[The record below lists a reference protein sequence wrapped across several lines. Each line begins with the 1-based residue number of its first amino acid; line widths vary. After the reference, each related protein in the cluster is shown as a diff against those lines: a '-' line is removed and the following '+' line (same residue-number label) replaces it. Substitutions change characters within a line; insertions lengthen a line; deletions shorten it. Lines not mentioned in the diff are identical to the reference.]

1 MCDIIW
7 CVYVCFWP
15 NLFIHMHI
23 IHMHIIH
30 MHERGMGKNAFVT
43 LM

>member
-1 MCDIIW
+1 
-7 CVYVCFWP
+7 VYVCFWP

>member
-1 MCDIIW
+1 MCGIIW

-23 IHMHIIH
+23 IHMH
-30 MHERGMGKNAFVT
+30 ERGMGKNAFVT